1 MEAQV
6 EVKAVRKADQ
16 DGPRPVSK
24 ETAKIVL
31 VVLAVLMANV

>member
-6 EVKAVRKADQ
+6 EVKAVRNADQ
-16 DGPRPVSK
+16 DRPRPVSK
-24 ETAKIVL
+24 DTAKIVL